1 MLKACFCLI
10 YREQSCLRLLILGI
24 LLLLCLILAYGYA
37 YKEGKYGKIQRTGKL
52 AFIRLPTGIVRRKR
66 EECRMDKKDREISVP
81 LLAFTYFFSTSIYIL
96 LLGFYFWDW
105 HKEDGK

>member
-1 MLKACFCLI
+1 
-10 YREQSCLRLLILGI
+10 
-24 LLLLCLILAYGYA
+24 
-37 YKEGKYGKIQRTGKL
+37 
-52 AFIRLPTGIVRRKR
+52 
-66 EECRMDKKDREISVP
+66 MDKKDREISVP